1 MAMTGARA
9 AAVARP
15 DAAASPAPSRAGWM
29 DNLRVAVIAGVI
41 LLHAAT
47 AYILDV
53 DWYYQE
59 RTTSTLTPL
68 LLAFPALLGGLFG
81 LGPLFL
87 LGGLLAAAS
96 LARKGPGGFAR
107 GRLVRL
113 GLPLLAFVVLLDPL
127 TDYLGALAEGE
138 HPRLWAY
145 LADQTGTR
153 DTGPL
158 WFVAVLLAL
167 SLAYAG
173 LRRLRPARVGATAGV
188 GPRQLVAVAAVI
200 AGGSFAVR
208 LVSPLAADTFANL
221 TWAAWPQATG
231 LFTLGVLAGKRGRL
245 EVLDRRWL
253 RRYGWAAATG
263 LVALTVLAASA
274 LATDRGDAVAGGWTW
289 QSAALALLEGSVAV
303 GLSLWVLA
311 WLRRRWD
318 RRGPLAR
325 RVGRGSYA
333 AYVLHP
339 PVLVLASMA
348 TRPLPLARRA
358 SSSWLPPWAW
368 RPPSPSEPR

>member
-1 MAMTGARA
+1 MARTGAREE
-9 AAVARP
+9 AVARP
-15 DAAASPAPSRAGWM
+15 DAPTPPATSRAGWM

-41 LLHAAT
+41 ILHAAT

-113 GLPLLAFVVLLDPL
+113 GLPLLAFFVLLDPL

-138 HPRLWAY
+138 HPRLWPY

-173 LRRLRPARVGATAGV
+173 V
-188 GPRQLVAVAAVI
+188 
-200 AGGSFAVR
+200 
-208 LVSPLAADTFANL
+208 
-221 TWAAWPQATG
+221 
-231 LFTLGVLAGKRGRL
+231 
-245 EVLDRRWL
+245 
-253 RRYGWAAATG
+253 
-263 LVALTVLAASA
+263 AASA
-274 LATDRGDAVAGGWTW
+274 SRPGRRDGRCRPPPAGRRRCRDRRRVLHDAAG
-289 QSAALALLEGSVAV
+289 VAV
-303 GLSLWVLA
+303 GRRHLRQPHLGSLA
-311 WLRRRWD
+311 PGD
-318 RRGPLAR
+318 RPVHPRGA
-325 RVGRGSYA
+325 GW
-333 AYVLHP
+333 
-339 PVLVLASMA
+339 
-348 TRPLPLARRA
+348 RA
-358 SSSWLPPWAW
+358 GTAG
-368 RPPSPSEPR
+368 EP

>member
-15 DAAASPAPSRAGWM
+15 DAAASPATSRAGWM

-41 LLHAAT
+41 ILHAAT

-68 LLAFPALLGGLFG
+68 LLVFPALLGGLFG

-96 LARKGPGGFAR
+96 LAHKGPGGFAR

-113 GLPLLAFVVLLDPL
+113 GLPLLAFFVLLDPL
-127 TDYLGALAEGE
+127 TGYLVALAESD
-138 HPRLWAY
+138 HPRLWPY

-173 LRRLRPARVGATAGV
+173 LRRLRPARVGVTAGV
-188 GPRQLVAVAAVI
+188 GPRQLAAVAAVI
-200 AGGSFAVR
+200 AAGSFMMR
-208 LVSPLAADTFANL
+208 LVSPLATDTYANL

-231 LFTLGVLAGKRGRL
+231 LFTLGVLAGER
-245 EVLDRRWL
+245 D
-253 RRYGWAAATG
+253 GWR
-263 LVALTVLAASA
+263 ALI
-274 LATDRGDAVAGGWTW
+274 VAGCGAWGGWRSPACW
-289 QSAALALLEGSVAV
+289 RWPCWPRRPSRPIVAMPLPV
-303 GLSLWVLA
+303 AGPG
-311 WLRRRWD
+311 RRRPWPYWRGWSPSGCRCGWWPGSGAAGIVGERSSAGSAGDPMPPMCCTHRCWCWPRWPPD
-318 RRGPLAR
+318 RCRWP
-325 RVGRGSYA
+325 
-333 AYVLHP
+333 
-339 PVLVLASMA
+339 
-348 TRPLPLARRA
+348 RRA
-358 SSSWLPPWAW
+358 SSSWSPPSVW
-368 RPPSPSEPR
+368 RPRSPSGPH